1 MFLSETR
8 SLLVV
13 SNTHDR
19 STAGKSAEHQ
29 LGPIDGK
36 LLGDGSL
43 AEHEIAGAVDAV
55 CSKELATTEVE
66 AAEVAVPGG
75 VTAEDDFVVTGVET
89 GDLQLE
95 IVLI

>member
-1 MFLSETR
+1 MGEI
-8 SLLVV
+8 
-13 SNTHDR
+13 
-19 STAGKSAEHQ
+19 
-29 LGPIDGK
+29 GPDERT

-55 CSKELATTEVE
+55 CSKEFAITEVE

-89 GDLQLE
+89 GDLQLC
-95 IVLI
+95 LLYTSPSPRDS